1 MLQKNQMPQA
11 GYRDNHS
18 AAGRV
23 LVTNETLITRHLL
36 PDLLN
41 KKLPI
46 IVAQLLDQLPRD
58 REKRAQIPQGHLLP
72 AFFF

>member
-11 GYRDNHS
+11 GYRDNHR
-18 AAGRV
+18 AASRV
-23 LVTNETLITRHLL
+23 LVTNETLITRRLL

-46 IVAQLLDQLPRD
+46 IVAQLLEQLPRD
-58 REKRAQIPQGHLLP
+58 RE
-72 AFFF
+72 